1 MKDSHKNWLIVLGAG
16 AVAAGGVVVAV
27 PVLTAKAIAVAALSF
42 IGSAGGAA
50 KMLHT
55 EKPSSG
61 KAKKDKRGQVA
72 DDEDPR

>member
-1 MKDSHKNWLIVLGAG
+1 MKDSHKNWLVVLGAG

-27 PVLTAKAIAVAALSF
+27 PVLTAKAIAVAVLSF

-55 EKPSSG
+55 EAPPK
-61 KAKKDKRGQVA
+61 KAAKMRMGQAV
-72 DDEDPR
+72 DNEDPR